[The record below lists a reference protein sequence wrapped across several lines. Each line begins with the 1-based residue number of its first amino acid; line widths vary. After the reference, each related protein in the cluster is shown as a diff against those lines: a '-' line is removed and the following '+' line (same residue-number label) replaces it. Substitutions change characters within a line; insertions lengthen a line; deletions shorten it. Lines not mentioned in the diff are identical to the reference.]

1 MKRFRFLSSLL
12 LGAAMATAP
21 LALRAQGHEPAK
33 AEAHEAQTEGHAA
46 KAEAHDAKA
55 EGHDAKAAEGHQAA
69 GHEGA
74 AHEGA
79 GHEGGEH
86 GGGHH
91 GIDWKAEIFKVVNFA
106 LFAAGIWFMIGAG
119 KKAAFEQKAKDIE
132 HQLQQAERDKAEGE
146 AQIRDLEARMAAM
159 QKELE
164 GIVSKAEAD
173 AEAEKVRV
181 IEAAKAE
188 AEMIIA
194 QAGAEIAFRQKQA
207 ELELRALVA
216 QLASEA
222 AAQRI
227 EVRLQGGVAA
237 TVLDKAI
244 RDIGSQGG
252 VN

>member
-1 MKRFRFLSSLL
+1 MKCFRLLSSLM
-12 LGAAMATAP
+12 LGATLATAP
-21 LALRAQGHEPAK
+21 LALRAQEHEPAK
-33 AEAHEAQTEGHAA
+33 AEQHETKTEGHEA
-46 KAEAHDAKA
+46 KGEAH
-55 EGHDAKAAEGHQAA
+55 QA

-86 GGGHH
+86 GGAHH

-146 AQIRDLEARMAAM
+146 AQIRDLEARMAGM

-164 GIVSKAEAD
+164 GIVAKAEAD
-173 AEAEKVRV
+173 AEAEKARV
-181 IEAAKAE
+181 IEAAKLE
-188 AEMIIA
+188 AEMIVA
-194 QAGAEIAFRQKQA
+194 QAGAEIAFKQKQA

-222 AAQRI
+222 AAKRI
-227 EVRLQGGVAA
+227 EMKLQGGAA
-237 TVLDKAI
+237 GAVLDKAI
-244 RDIGSQGG
+244 REIASQGG